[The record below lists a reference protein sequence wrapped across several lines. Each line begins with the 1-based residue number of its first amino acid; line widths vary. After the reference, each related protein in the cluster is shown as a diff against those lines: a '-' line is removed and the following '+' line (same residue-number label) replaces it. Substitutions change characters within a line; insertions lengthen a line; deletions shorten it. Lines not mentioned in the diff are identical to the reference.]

1 MMKKQISATYQELTG
16 KTLESKQL
24 HYWEQAI
31 TNNAATIDTF
41 IQNVVNE
48 DDYIDCAYKLF
59 LDVLNDTVKENNIN
73 AKTLFDPFWQTNKG
87 KRITRE
93 MCRSYICKCPFYEQY
108 ISNVI
113 DDIFNFE
120 MNRSPTADELAR
132 YVSLAIEKYDTQDL
146 INEIIYYKQ
155 HQHYSTEAQ
164 VQPPISPENTVFD
177 KDVIDMFEDIF
188 NRPMYVQ
195 EYFKYDKET
204 NFEELFTAH
213 NLSYNKLRSIF
224 QNYTGK
230 SISEYYYVKKY
241 LYKIDDPNFYKTIV
255 DDIVGS
261 QEYRQG
267 MQKVLMEKYQTLY
280 DQQLYGADID
290 YIFNIVKEKKLDIVT
305 DELDLVLERLKE
317 ETDEIMSYIF
327 KVYMDVLERPPEI
340 AEIEKY
346 TTYFRERKDQQTLI
360 SITANIEKTLI
371 KTLEFHDIIKKH
383 IKIIYSQNKGKEI
396 THGVMYEILNN
407 VIHNIDDVT
416 MSTLSETIALLI

>member
-1 MMKKQISATYQELTG
+1 
-16 KTLESKQL
+16 
-24 HYWEQAI
+24 
-31 TNNAATIDTF
+31 
-41 IQNVVNE
+41 
-48 DDYIDCAYKLF
+48 
-59 LDVLNDTVKENNIN
+59 
-73 AKTLFDPFWQTNKG
+73 
-87 KRITRE
+87 
-93 MCRSYICKCPFYEQY
+93 
-108 ISNVI
+108 
-113 DDIFNFE
+113 
-120 MNRSPTADELAR
+120 
-132 YVSLAIEKYDTQDL
+132 
-146 INEIIYYKQ
+146 
-155 HQHYSTEAQ
+155 
-164 VQPPISPENTVFD
+164 
-177 KDVIDMFEDIF
+177 
-188 NRPMYVQ
+188 
-195 EYFKYDKET
+195 
-204 NFEELFTAH
+204 
-213 NLSYNKLRSIF
+213 
-224 QNYTGK
+224 
-230 SISEYYYVKKY
+230 
-241 LYKIDDPNFYKTIV
+241 
-255 DDIVGS
+255 
-261 QEYRQG
+261 
-267 MQKVLMEKYQTLY
+267 MEKYQTLY